1 MTKEGKI
8 FLISNES
15 KNLIP
20 MIETQYSAEDVLQ
33 ALREKAREI
42 EVVTDE
48 VRAVAERMIELM
60 YELPD
65 LADIATCHID
75 LDVVNKSRTAI
86 LGKRRATA

>member
-1 MTKEGKI
+1 MEHV
-8 FLISNES
+8 
-15 KNLIP
+15 
-20 MIETQYSAEDVLQ
+20 MQDV
-33 ALREKAREI
+33 
-42 EVVTDE
+42 
-48 VRAVAERMIELM
+48 M